1 MPLHPLAGQPAPVS
15 MLVDL
20 DQLHEAYHRDAP
32 DPAISAQRVAFG
44 TSGHRGS
51 SFKRSFNRH
60 HILAVV
66 QAICEYRTRH
76 TTTGP
81 LFLGMDTHALSK
93 PAFDTA
99 LEVLAA
105 NAVEVMIDQGGG
117 FTPTPVISHAILA
130 YNRGRSSGLSDGIV
144 ITPSHNPPE
153 DGGIKYNPPQ
163 GGPADTE
170 VTTWI
175 EGRANGLLAARL
187 EGVQRLSA
195 VQAAR
200 SSSVHRH
207 DYVGSYV
214 TDLEQVIDFEP
225 IRSANL
231 KLGIDPLG
239 GAGVAYWTPIA
250 ERYGLSV
257 DIVNPAVDATFRFMP
272 LDWDGKI
279 RMDCSSRHA
288 MANLIALKDR
298 FDVAFGND
306 ADNDRHGIV
315 TRSAGLM
322 NPNHYLSAAIAYLF
336 SHRPRWA
343 TGAGVGKTLVS
354 STLIDRVTS
363 KLGRRLIEVPVGFKW
378 FVDGLL
384 NGSLGFGGEESAGA
398 SFLRHNGTVWSTDKD
413 GIIMN
418 LLAAEMMARSG
429 RDPSELYRQL
439 TLELGEP
446 QYARIDASAT
456 PEQKAKLSKLS
467 AEQVHATTLAGDPI
481 VSRITHAP
489 GNGAAIGGLKVV
501 TEQGWFAARPS
512 GTEDVYKLYAESFR
526 GPEHLA
532 QIQREA
538 QTLVAEVLRSA

>member
-1 MPLHPLAGQPAPVS
+1 
-15 MLVDL
+15 
-20 DQLHEAYHRDAP
+20 
-32 DPAISAQRVAFG
+32 
-44 TSGHRGS
+44 
-51 SFKRSFNRH
+51 
-60 HILAVV
+60 
-66 QAICEYRTRH
+66 
-76 TTTGP
+76 
-81 LFLGMDTHALSK
+81 MDTHALSK

-322 NPNHYLSAAIAYLF
+322 NPNHYLSVAIAYLF